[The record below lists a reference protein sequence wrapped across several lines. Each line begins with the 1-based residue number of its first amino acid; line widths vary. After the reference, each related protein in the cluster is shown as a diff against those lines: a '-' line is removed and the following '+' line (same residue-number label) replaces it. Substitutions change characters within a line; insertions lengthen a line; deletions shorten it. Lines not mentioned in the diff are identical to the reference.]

1 MYVRVKRQKVTI
13 FLQTET
19 WESVLEVKSKLQKH
33 LDKVRV
39 YLITLW
45 IVCTVLHLIVLLQ
58 DPLDMKLVHV
68 PTGQE
73 LEDSR
78 TLSDLKVQNDEVLGL
93 CFKKDTSA
101 GTSLMQGSSQASTVM
116 GFTCAVAR

>member
-1 MYVRVKRQKVTI
+1 MYSGLSLPAQLPI
-13 FLQTET
+13 
-19 WESVLEVKSKLQKH
+19 
-33 LDKVRV
+33 
-39 YLITLW
+39 
-45 IVCTVLHLIVLLQ
+45 LIVLLQ

-93 CFKKDTSA
+93 CFKKETSA
-101 GTSLMQGSSQASTVM
+101 GMSVMQGSPQSMMAIGCS
-116 GFTCAVAR
+116 CAVAK